1 GLGMGGMAL
10 AGWLAQGVQ
19 GSAHAI
25 NKAGSLRMQSYRLL
39 AAVPVGTTRTDM
51 FNEMERTAWS
61 DELQQAAVRDGQQ
74 AALLAIQRYWRQHLA
89 PALRD
94 AHSPQEVSGQV
105 TQFVGQIDALVSA
118 FDSSTEH
125 RIAQIVMLQRG

>member
-1 GLGMGGMAL
+1 MGGMAL

-94 AHSPQEVSGQV
+94 APFAAGGERASYAVCRPDRRAGQR
-105 TQFVGQIDALVSA
+105 L
-118 FDSSTEH
+118 
-125 RIAQIVMLQRG
+125 